1 MSQDRSGYHVSQ
13 TGNSSGFNAYHHAV
27 ELGWQASQLLFV
39 SQVSSF
45 ELVIDIC
52 QQALSNASVHDF
64 LIIEY
69 NGEIGGRVAHTTFG
83 NSSAAKAYTV
93 ELGANWVRIILH

>member
-1 MSQDRSGYHVSQ
+1 MSQDRSSHHVSQ
-13 TGNSSGFNAYHHAV
+13 GGSGPGFTAYHHAV
-27 ELGWQASQLLFV
+27 ALEWQASQLLFV
-39 SQVSSF
+39 SRVSPF
-45 ELVIDIC
+45 ELAIDSC

-64 LIIEY
+64 LIVEY

-93 ELGANWVRIILH
+93 ELGANWVCIILR